1 MVHVRYVHAG
11 GEDVAF
17 AEDCELLR
25 SHRHDVRELVLS
37 NESMQRM
44 PPLEAAAT
52 TVWSE
57 SGRKLIGQAAHAHG
71 ADIVHFHNTFPL
83 LSPSVYSAARA
94 TGAAVVQTLHNYR
107 LVCPGALL
115 LRDGAPCED
124 CLGRNPWRSVMHRCY
139 RDSAGAS
146 AAVTVMLTA
155 HRARGTWRKDVDAF
169 ICLTEF
175 ARTKLIAGGLP
186 PAKLHVKG
194 NSVRAS
200 EGSAPRDRR
209 YFLYAGRLSKE
220 KGVDFLVRAW
230 KELDIPQRLV
240 VVGDGPL
247 ESIVRREAGDNVEVL
262 GRRSREE
269 VLKLLEEAIAVIVPS
284 FCYESFPLVIPEGF
298 SRGVPVIGSAL
309 GSLADIV
316 DNGRT
321 GILVPPGDKAALRT
335 AVDELARPE
344 VWQTYSRNALAAF
357 HARFTSEINYRTL
370 LSIYTSALE
379 QRGVAVPA

>member
-25 SHRHDVRELVLS
+25 SNGREVRELVLS

-44 PPLEAAAT
+44 PPIEAAAT

-57 SGRKLIGQAAHAHG
+57 SGRKLVAQTARAHG

-115 LRDGAPCED
+115 MRDGVPCED
-124 CLGRNPWRSVMHRCY
+124 CLGRNPWRAVMHRCY

-146 AAVTVMLTA
+146 AAVAVMLTA
-155 HRARGTWRKDVDAF
+155 HRVRGTWRKDVDAF

-175 ARTKLIAGGLP
+175 ARAKLVAGGLP
-186 PAKLHVKG
+186 AAKLHVKG
-194 NSVRAS
+194 NSVRATA
-200 EGSAPRDRR
+200 GAPARERR

-230 KELDIPQRLV
+230 KEANIPQRLV
-240 VVGDGPL
+240 IVGDGPL
-247 ESIVRREAGDNVEVL
+247 ADLVRREAGDNVEVL
-262 GRRSREE
+262 GRRPRED
-269 VLKLLEEAIAVIVPS
+269 VLKLLEEAVAVIVPS
-284 FCYESFPLVIPEGF
+284 FCYESFPLVIPEAF

-309 GSLADIV
+309 GSLANIV
-316 DNGRT
+316 DEGST
-321 GILVPPGDKAALRT
+321 GILIPPGDVRALSG
-335 AVDELARPE
+335 AVGTLTQPATWDAF
-344 VWQTYSRNALAAF
+344 SSNALAAF
-357 HARFTSEINYRTL
+357 HSRFTSEINYQTL
-370 LSIYTSALE
+370 RSIYSAALE
-379 QRGVAVPA
+379 QRGAAVPA